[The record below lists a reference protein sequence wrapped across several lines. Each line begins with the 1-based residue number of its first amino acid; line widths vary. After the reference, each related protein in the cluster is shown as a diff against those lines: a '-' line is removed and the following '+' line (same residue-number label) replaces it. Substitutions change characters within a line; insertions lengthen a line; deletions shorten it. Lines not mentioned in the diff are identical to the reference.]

1 MTPAATVSRLGAAI
15 LIAGFA
21 LLLWPSLVVFAAA
34 SIIGSAIGLA
44 VLYVSIDG
52 RDQTRISWLLATAL
66 LLAYDGGAVS
76 TYLSASS
83 PQEFEILTKD
93 RPIELISSALALV
106 HVICGLLLL
115 IGRLERPASA
125 AILDSTADSWF
136 SLLLACGGLGLIVLG
151 YAVGDLGYMGIQTD
165 AAGRVSIIGAAAS
178 LVEGPLA
185 GVAGY
190 LAARGR
196 QPLSRLFYAMVV
208 MLVTLAVVPT
218 GRRAILLV
226 LLIATIGF
234 ALGGGLRRVS
244 LGHKVA
250 AIAIGGLFAYV
261 TSSYFFALRL
271 ATWELGN
278 TAALSDQLW
287 LGLDFMLSP
296 SLKERFNTL
305 FYDNVRERTFVLG
318 YLSDLINAVG
328 SSGPLYG
335 DALEYYLRLCIPSAL
350 DPNKDQIIAYQ
361 MVETLVHPK
370 LGLPVIDEANTI
382 LTDGVTDFGLVG
394 AFLYTGGLVV
404 LMRGAIAAIQRIG
417 SPITV
422 MFGTF
427 TVISLVLKPELTL
440 DEYLVPLRNLAAFL
454 PLMWIAEALPSLTRR
469 SPPGATSAG
478 SRRLPGHKLPGQ
490 WPLRSG
496 R

>member
-1 MTPAATVSRLGAAI
+1 MMPAATIGRLGAVI
-15 LIAGFA
+15 LLAGFA
-21 LLLWPSLVVFAAA
+21 LLLWPSQVAFAAA
-34 SIIGSAIGLA
+34 SFVGAAIGLV

-52 RDQTRISWLLATAL
+52 RDQMRISWLLATAL
-66 LLAYDGGAVS
+66 LLAYDGGSVS
-76 TYLSASS
+76 TYLNAGSA
-83 PQEFEILTKD
+83 QEFAILTKD
-93 RPIELISSALALV
+93 RPIEAICAALALV

-115 IGRLERPASA
+115 VGRWEASTSGG
-125 AILDSTADSWF
+125 LADTTTDGWF

-151 YAVGDLGYMGIQTD
+151 YVFGDLGYMGIQTD
-165 AAGRVSIIGAAAS
+165 EAGRVSVIGAAAS
-178 LVEGPLA
+178 LIEGPLA

-190 LAARGR
+190 LTVRAR
-196 QPLSRLFYAMVV
+196 QPLSRLFYAVVV

-226 LLIATIGF
+226 LLVATIGF
-234 ALGGGLRRVS
+234 ALGGGLRRLS
-244 LGHKVA
+244 LGQKAAAVA
-250 AIAIGGLFAYV
+250 VGGVFAYV

-278 TAALSDQLW
+278 GASLPDQLS
-287 LGLDFMLSP
+287 LGLEFMMSS
-296 SLKERFNTL
+296 SLKERFSTL

-318 YLSDLINAVG
+318 YLSDLIEAVG

-335 DALEYYLRLCIPSAL
+335 DALEYYLRLCIPSVL

-382 LTDGVTDFGLVG
+382 LTDGVTDFGLAG
-394 AFLYTGGLVV
+394 AFVYAASLVA
-404 LMRGAIAAIQRIG
+404 LMRGAIWAIQRLG

-440 DEYLVPLRNLAAFL
+440 DEYLVPLRNLAAFI
-454 PLMWIAEALPSLTRR
+454 PLMWIAEAMPSLSRGGSSGTNT
-469 SPPGATSAG
+469 PP
-478 SRRLPGHKLPGQ
+478 RKLPGQ